1 MQTSKEE
8 NVLKYYVLCNKL
20 KTLIRTGWKNWNV
33 KTPRLESVAEHIYS
47 TQMLAIA
54 MKSEY
59 DYNIDLCK
67 VLKMLAIHETE
78 EILIGDLTYLDISA
92 ENKAK
97 IGHVA
102 VEQIFS
108 TLINNQEYKDL
119 IFEFDT
125 RKTKEAQFAYFCD
138 KLEADLQ
145 ARIYDLNGCV
155 DRNSVD
161 NNKEYQQDKKVKGL
175 IDSGLSFGQ
184 MWIKFGQ
191 DRYHYDNN
199 FMAVSQ
205 TAFEKDI
212 LKLDDLSNKQ

>member
-1 MQTSKEE
+1 MNPTKEE

-20 KTLIRTGWKNWNV
+20 KNLLRTGWKNWNV
-33 KTPRLESVAEHIYS
+33 KSIRLESVAEHIYS

-59 DYNIDLCK
+59 NYNIDLFK

-78 EILIGDLTYLDISA
+78 EILIGDLTFLDISR
-92 ENKAK
+92 EEKTK
-97 IGHVA
+97 IGHDA
-102 VEQIFS
+102 VEKIFAPLS
-108 TLINNQEYKDL
+108 DKNELQNLIL
-119 IFEFDT
+119 EFDNQIT
-125 RKTKEAQFAYFCD
+125 SEAKFAFFCD

-145 ARIYDLNGCV
+145 ARIYDLNGYV
-155 DRNSVD
+155 DRDSID
-161 NNKEYQQDKKVKGL
+161 RNKEYHQDKTVKNL
-175 IDSGLSFGQ
+175 IDSGLTFGQ

-191 DRYHYDNN
+191 NRYGYDKN

-212 LKLDDLSNKQ
+212 LKLDDLSNKK